1 MYNKRLRIN
10 LGKKNSEYL
19 LETKDAAFQNF
30 FSLKSVLIFFQSI
43 DKIIPIRLHQHEELL
58 GADYFEHD
66 IRHPGVGVSRAVS
79 VLKHYHEDVEIL
91 EPKGQN
97 EGKLILK
104 IKISML

>member
-1 MYNKRLRIN
+1 MYNKRPRIN

-19 LETKDAAFQNF
+19 
-30 FSLKSVLIFFQSI
+30 LIFFQSI

-104 IKISML
+104 IKISMLWH

>member
-1 MYNKRLRIN
+1 MV
-10 LGKKNSEYL
+10 KKNSEYL
-19 LETKDAAFQNF
+19 LETRCSLPDF

-97 EGKLILK
+97 EGKL
-104 IKISML
+104 

>member
-1 MYNKRLRIN
+1 M
-10 LGKKNSEYL
+10 
-19 LETKDAAFQNF
+19 
-30 FSLKSVLIFFQSI
+30 
-43 DKIIPIRLHQHEELL
+43 HQHEELL

-97 EGKLILK
+97 EGKLLK
-104 IKISML
+104 DLENWNINLMTFISLTNLPTHYNLLPKIETYNI

>member
-10 LGKKNSEYL
+10 LGKKI
-19 LETKDAAFQNF
+19 QNTSWRLKTRPSRI